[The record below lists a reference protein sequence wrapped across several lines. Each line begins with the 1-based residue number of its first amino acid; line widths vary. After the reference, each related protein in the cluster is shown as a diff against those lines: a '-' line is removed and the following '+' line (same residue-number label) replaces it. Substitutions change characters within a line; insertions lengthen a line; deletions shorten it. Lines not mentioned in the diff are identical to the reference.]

1 MVKLARL
8 KKALRAILF
17 TALLIAY
24 SVMYLEPA
32 IKQYHK
38 KDKTIAQKRENIA
51 HPESPVLVLCPDPP
65 FKASFFEQFGLKKNP
80 GAEQYFWVTYLHWPM
95 VENHTS
101 TAMDMYMNMSYQLG
115 KDWNISLFGRYAL
128 LLYSLVTYFIFKC
141 YLKVKYYRLLVGLKY
156 ITTGYNDAHMVF

>member
-1 MVKLARL
+1 MVKLVHV

-17 TALLIAY
+17 TALLIVY
-24 SVMYLEPA
+24 SIMYMEPA
-32 IKQYHK
+32 LTQYDK

-80 GAEQYFWVTYLHWPM
+80 GAEKYFWATSIHWP
-95 VENHTS
+95 ENYTS
-101 TAMDMYMNMSYQLG
+101 TAMDFYMNMSYQLG

-128 LLYSLVTYFIFKC
+128 GFT
-141 YLKVKYYRLLVGLKY
+141 
-156 ITTGYNDAHMVF
+156 